1 MAVNKIK
8 LEASD
13 LRRKGK
19 RGLLA
24 CTSSE
29 TATDCLSLSFFFP
42 VNLGNR
48 THSSSCLYF
57 KYTHTLS

>member
-8 LEASD
+8 PEASD

-29 TATDCLSLSFFFP
+29 TATDCLSLFFP
-42 VNLGNR
+42 
-48 THSSSCLYF
+48 S
-57 KYTHTLS
+57 